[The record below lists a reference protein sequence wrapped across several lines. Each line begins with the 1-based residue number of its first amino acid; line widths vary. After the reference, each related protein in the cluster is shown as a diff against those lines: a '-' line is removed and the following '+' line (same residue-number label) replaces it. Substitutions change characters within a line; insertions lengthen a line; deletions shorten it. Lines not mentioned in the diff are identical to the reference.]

1 MRRRAPIDALAIVAA
16 AWLGAS
22 GCVISHPD
30 YPASWSPLVG
40 GAACSVLSGTYEDR
54 GVEGETGAGVFRGHA
69 VSLSRILFPGET
81 GRATVVVVTALA
93 TDTLEIAAWDG
104 TRLLKSLRLLA
115 AGGDYRCRA
124 GAAEISATAL
134 IGEQVAGV
142 QTDTFKLSKAGDGS
156 LVLKHSSSGF
166 GVIVVIPVGGSE
178 DRWYRFKARVD
189 D

>member
-1 MRRRAPIDALAIVAA
+1 VKLRAHAGRLAAAAA
-16 AWLGAS
+16 AWLGAT

-30 YPASWSPLVG
+30 YPASWSPPVDG
-40 GAACSVLSGTYEDR
+40 PTCSVLSGTYDDR
-54 GVEGETGAGVFRGHA
+54 GVEGETGAAVFRGQA
-69 VSLSRILFPGET
+69 VSLSRILLPGET

-115 AGGDYRCRA
+115 ASGDYRCRA
-124 GAAEISATAL
+124 GAAQISSTAL
-134 IGEQVAGV
+134 VGEQVPGV
-142 QTDTFKLSKAGDGS
+142 QTDAFKLSKAGDGS

-189 D
+189 

>member
-1 MRRRAPIDALAIVAA
+1 VRQHASLGRLAAAAA

-30 YPASWSPLVG
+30 YPASWSPQVE
-40 GAACSVLSGTYEDR
+40 GATCTVLTGTYEDR
-54 GVEGETGAGVFRGHA
+54 GVEGDTGAAVVRGQT

-81 GRATVVVVTALA
+81 ARATVVVVTALA

-115 AGGDYRCRA
+115 ASGDYRCRA

-134 IGEQVAGV
+134 IGEQVAGA

-166 GVIVVIPVGGSE
+166 GLIVVIPVGGSE
-178 DRWYRFKARVD
+178 DRWYKFKARVD
-189 D
+189 